1 MNLLIPDK
9 WLRDFILTSASPD
22 EIAKDVSLCGPSVER
37 VIKSVC
43 GPVYSVEV
51 TGNRID
57 AASVYGFARE
67 VNAILPRFGQKATFK
82 EIKIKKQRLVKDTSY
97 LKVKLDSDLCS
108 HFTAVLIKN
117 VVLEESPDWL
127 KERLSAVGARPINN
141 IVDISNYVMCETG
154 QPIHTFDYDKI
165 LGKTMALRESKKGE
179 VITTLDGVER
189 KLPGGD
195 IIIEDGKGRLIDLC
209 GIMGGALSAVDA
221 TTKNVLLF
229 VQTYNPQKIRR
240 TSMLLSHR
248 TDAAVLFEKDLDP
261 ESVYL
266 GLQRSL
272 DLFLKLT
279 KGQPAKTVLDIYPK
293 VSPSKKLNLNIR
305 FVEEKLGVNL
315 SKKEINDFLIKLGF
329 KLSWLTKDNF
339 SVIIPSYRAKD
350 ISIPEDVVEEIARI
364 YGYQNIPSHLM
375 SGAIPSE
382 PRNGLFV
389 FESNIKKLLKG
400 FGGYEVY
407 TSSLAAIDE
416 VDPSALKLSN
426 PLGKEALY
434 LRTSLLPSL
443 SKAASEN
450 KSVKD
455 PFWLYEMANIY
466 LPKKDDLPEE
476 REMLA
481 AVFKNMSYREAK
493 GVVEG
498 LTDELHLEV
507 DYELNDAKDFI
518 PSKRLLIKYKNQTI
532 GVFGEI
538 ANNLFYFELIVADL
552 FKIAGFVG
560 QYHPTP
566 RYPAQIED
574 LTFVLPQKTKIGEVI
589 ASMKSVDKQIAD
601 IILKEVYKEAFTFR
615 VWYLNLNKT
624 LNNDEV
630 GRLREKIITKVKNSY
645 GGVIK

>member
-37 VIKSVC
+37 VIKSEY

-57 AASVYGFARE
+57 TASIYGFARE
-67 VNAILPRFGQKATFK
+67 VGAILPRFGQKATFK
-82 EIKIKKQRLVKDTSY
+82 EIKIKKPKLVKDVSY
-97 LKVKLDSDLCS
+97 LKVELDCNLCF

-117 VVLEESPDWL
+117 VVQGESPDWL
-127 KERLSAVGARPINN
+127 KERLIAVGARPINN
-141 IVDISNYVMCETG
+141 IVDISNYVMHETG

-165 LGKTMALRESKKGE
+165 LGRTMILRESKKGE
-179 VITTLDGVER
+179 VITTLDGVKR

-195 IIIEDGKGRLIDLC
+195 IVIQDGKGRLIDLC
-209 GIMGGALSAVDA
+209 GIMGGELSAVDA

-240 TSMLLSHR
+240 TSMLVSHR

-261 ESVYL
+261 EAVYL

-279 KGQPAKTVLDIYPK
+279 KGQPAKEVLDIYPK
-293 VSPSKKLNLNIR
+293 KPPTKKLNLNIR
-305 FVEEKLGVNL
+305 FVEDKLGINL
-315 SKKEINDFLIKLGF
+315 SKKEVGDFLVKLGF
-329 KLSWLTKDNF
+329 KLSWLTGGSF

-350 ISIPEDVVEEIARI
+350 INIPEDVVEEIARI
-364 YGYQNIPSHLM
+364 YGYQNIPSCLM
-375 SGAIPSE
+375 SGAIPNE

-407 TSSLAAIDE
+407 TLSLVASEEAG
-416 VDPSALKLSN
+416 PSALKLSN
-426 PLGKEALY
+426 PLGKEALC
-434 LRTSLLPSL
+434 LRTSLMPSL
-443 SKAASEN
+443 SKAALEN
-450 KSVKD
+450 KAEKD

-466 LPKKDDLPEE
+466 LPKKGALPEE
-476 REMLA
+476 RQMLA

-498 LTDELHLEV
+498 LMDELHLEV
-507 DYELNDAKDFI
+507 DYELNDAKSFT
-518 PSKRLLIKYKNQTI
+518 PSKHLLIKYKNQNI

-538 ANNLFYFELIVADL
+538 ANNLFYFESIVADL
-552 FKIAGFVG
+552 FKSANFVG
-560 QYHPTP
+560 QYRPIP
-566 RYPAQIED
+566 KYPAQIED

-589 ASMKSVDKQIAD
+589 ASMKAVDKQISEVT
-601 IILKEVYKEAFTFR
+601 LKEVYKEAFTFR
-615 VWYLNLNKT
+615 VWYVSPNKT

-630 GRLREKIITKVKNSY
+630 DSLREKLITKVKNSY

>member
-518 PSKRLLIKYKNQTI
+518 PSKRLLIKYKNQITAKIIINLIMASVEMVTLI
-532 GVFGEI
+532 GLCLSSGI
-538 ANNLFYFELIVADL
+538 R
-552 FKIAGFVG
+552 FKIFI
-560 QYHPTP
+560 
-566 RYPAQIED
+566 RIN
-574 LTFVLPQKTKIGEVI
+574 
-589 ASMKSVDKQIAD
+589 
-601 IILKEVYKEAFTFR
+601 II
-615 VWYLNLNKT
+615 
-624 LNNDEV
+624 
-630 GRLREKIITKVKNSY
+630 SP
-645 GGVIK
+645 